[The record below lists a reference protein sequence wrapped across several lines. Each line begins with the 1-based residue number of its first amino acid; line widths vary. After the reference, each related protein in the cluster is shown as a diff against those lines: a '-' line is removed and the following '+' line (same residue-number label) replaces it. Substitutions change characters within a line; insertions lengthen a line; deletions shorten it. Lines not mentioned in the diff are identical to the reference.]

1 MNMNANTLNAPRS
14 QSQTEWS
21 SQGVSSSQ
29 QFQPVD
35 DVIEYVTS
43 YARQNPGT
51 AALWCFGIGFILG
64 WRLKPW

>member
-1 MNMNANTLNAPRS
+1 MAMNTNTLNPSQRS
-14 QSQTEWS
+14 QSQSDWS
-21 SQGVSSSQ
+21 SQGLSSN

-35 DVIEYVTS
+35 DLVEYVTS

-51 AALWCFGIGFILG
+51 AALWCFGLGFILG